1 MLGLTFDI
9 VGAFLVS
16 VEAIKV
22 ENLRMLRDRVLRRLE
37 EYTLSPRITF
47 VEKSRLIRRSDSRPV
62 PAERYPGIF
71 MGLHYVAGLALVV
84 LVNRALGGR
93 VYRVLFAAGLWTL
106 KQRWYVVIALL
117 VVFVLWGIVAGLWM
131 LGELV
136 HMSVTQ
142 AVRLPVKAVDF
153 IDARTPDGTVG
164 ILGFVLLLIGFA
176 FQMYGAY
183 SGRPEVPPHSL

>member
-1 MLGLTFDI
+1 
-9 VGAFLVS
+9 
-16 VEAIKV
+16 
-22 ENLRMLRDRVLRRLE
+22 
-37 EYTLSPRITF
+37 
-47 VEKSRLIRRSDSRPV
+47 
-62 PAERYPGIF
+62 
-71 MGLHYVAGLALVV
+71 
-84 LVNRALGGR
+84 
-93 VYRVLFAAGLWTL
+93 
-106 KQRWYVVIALL
+106 
-117 VVFVLWGIVAGLWM
+117 M

-153 IDARTPDGTVG
+153 IDARTPDGTAG

>member
-1 MLGLTFDI
+1 MMIIGCDFHPSWQQVSWLDTETGET
-9 VGAFLVS
+9 GEQKLVQ
-16 VEAIKV
+16 A
-22 ENLRMLRDRVLRRLE
+22 
-37 EYTLSPRITF
+37 
-47 VEKSRLIRRSDSRPV
+47 
-62 PAERYPGIF
+62 
-71 MGLHYVAGLALVV
+71 
-84 LVNRALGGR
+84 
-93 VYRVLFAAGLWTL
+93 
-106 KQRWYVVIALL
+106 
-117 VVFVLWGIVAGLWM
+117 WGIVAGLWM

-153 IDARTPDGTVG
+153 IDARTPDGTAG